1 MPATPMTAVRR
12 SATHRAPPPAPP
24 GRPGWRIRLSR
35 WDINYTP
42 YLLIAPFFVLFGVFG
57 LFPLLYNAVVS
68 LRTWR
73 LDDPTRDGW
82 TGLDNYRAVLAD
94 DRFWNAMGNT
104 IGIFVLSSGP
114 QLVLALLLAAL
125 LNRRLR
131 MRTGLRMGVLL
142 PYVTPITAS
151 TLVFGALFA
160 QQFGLVNNGLASVGL
175 AQVDFRAEKW
185 SSWLAVATMVNWRYI
200 GYNALIYLAAMQAVP
215 KSLYEAA
222 ALDGASQWQ
231 QLWRITVPMIRPAV
245 LFTIILSTIGGMQ
258 LFTEPLL
265 FDTKPREA
273 TGGSD
278 GQFQT
283 IAMLIYRTGWKELDL
298 GRAAAMSW
306 VLFLVIVGLAVVNTV
321 LTNRLSGGGRR

>member
-1 MPATPMTAVRR
+1 MPATPITAVRR
-12 SATHRAPPPAPP
+12 PVTHRAPPPTHPR
-24 GRPGWRIRLSR
+24 RPGWRDRLSR
-35 WDINYTP
+35 WDIRYTP
-42 YLLIAPFFVLFGVFG
+42 YLLIAPFFVLFGLFG
-57 LFPLLYNAVVS
+57 VFPLVYNAVVS

-82 TGLDNYRAVLAD
+82 AGLDNYTTILAD
-94 DRFWNAMGNT
+94 DRFWNAMVNT
-104 IGIFVLSSGP
+104 VGIFLLSSVP
-114 QLVLALLLAAL
+114 QLFLALLLAAL

-131 MRTGLRMGVLL
+131 LRTGLRMGVLL

-160 QQFGLVNNGLASVGL
+160 QQFGLVNSGLSGIGL
-175 AQVDFRAEKW
+175 EPVDFRAEKW
-185 SSWLAVATMVNWRYI
+185 SSWLAIATMVNWRYV

-222 ALDGASQWQ
+222 ALDGASPWQ
-231 QLWRITVPMIRPAV
+231 QLWRITVPVIRPAV

-265 FDTKPREA
+265 FDTQPREA

-306 VLFLVIVGLAVVNTV
+306 VLFLVIVLLAAVNSV
-321 LTNRLSGGGRR
+321 LTNRLSGGRR